1 MIFVLFGDL
10 PYLAGERMLRGKL
23 SVLCLSVQPIC
34 LIDEWA
40 GNKIH
45 VFPHLALS
53 RWEGAGDREVS

>member
-1 MIFVLFGDL
+1 
-10 PYLAGERMLRGKL
+10 MLRGEL

-45 VFPHLALS
+45 IFPHLALS
-53 RWEGAGDREVS
+53 CWEGAGDREVS